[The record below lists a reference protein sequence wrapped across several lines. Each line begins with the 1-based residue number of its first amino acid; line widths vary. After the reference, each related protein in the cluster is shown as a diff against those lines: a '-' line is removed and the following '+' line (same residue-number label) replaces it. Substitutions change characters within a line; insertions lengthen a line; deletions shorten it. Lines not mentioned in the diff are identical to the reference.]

1 MSNFVTMFFIYTF
14 LILRH
19 LAKLVYN
26 KCMKSK
32 DSKTTKGR
40 ITKDSVFKELCKL
53 DDEVSSTDLKRVR
66 ISTLKW
72 LIKKLGG

>member
-1 MSNFVTMFFIYTF
+1 MFFIYTF

-53 DDEVSSTDLKRVR
+53 DQEIDKTDLKRVR
-66 ISTLKW
+66 ISTLQY
-72 LIKKLGG
+72 LVKKLGG

>member
-1 MSNFVTMFFIYTF
+1 MFFIYTF
-14 LILRH
+14 LFLRD

-53 DDEVSSTDLKRVR
+53 DQEIDKTDLKRVR
-66 ISTLKW
+66 ISTLQY
-72 LIKKLGG
+72 LVKKLGG

>member
-1 MSNFVTMFFIYTF
+1 MFFIYTF

-26 KCMKSK
+26 LYMSTK
-32 DSKTTKGR
+32 DSRTTKGR

-53 DDEVSSTDLKRVR
+53 DQEIDKTDLKRVR
-66 ISTLKW
+66 ISTLQY
-72 LIKKLGG
+72 LVKKLGG

>member
-1 MSNFVTMFFIYTF
+1 MFFIYTF

-26 KCMKSK
+26 LYMSTK
-32 DSKTTKGR
+32 DSRTTKGR

>member
-1 MSNFVTMFFIYTF
+1 MFFIYTF
-14 LILRH
+14 LVLRH

-53 DDEVSSTDLKRVR
+53 DQEIDKTDLKRVR
-66 ISTLKW
+66 ISTLQY
-72 LIKKLGG
+72 LVKKLGG

>member
-1 MSNFVTMFFIYTF
+1 MFFIYTF
-14 LILRH
+14 LVLRH

-26 KCMKSK
+26 ECMKSK

-53 DDEVSSTDLKRVR
+53 DQEIDKTDLKRVR
-66 ISTLKW
+66 ISTLQW
-72 LIKKLGG
+72 LITKLGG